1 MYELTDKSNQIQ
13 FKRFRIIRSKLL
25 TLSIQYAI
33 IRINK
38 NGSNGLIIPRLNRW
52 TNSIFSSLEDDPN
65 EKNVKSG
72 RPLNEFSMDSEL
84 VVVDKLGKWTY
95 RVKVSRV
102 SSFVPLHGIL
112 LSPRKVSFFTFA
124 AATLLRKLIRIH
136 GSGNVFTSAWIADR
150 KNERIVCPRER
161 SWWSRD
167 R

>member
-38 NGSNGLIIPRLNRW
+38 NGSNGLII
-52 TNSIFSSLEDDPN
+52 SSNEFYFVLASKDGPN

-84 VVVDKLGKWTY
+84 VVVGKLGK
-95 RVKVSRV
+95 
-102 SSFVPLHGIL
+102 
-112 LSPRKVSFFTFA
+112 
-124 AATLLRKLIRIH
+124 
-136 GSGNVFTSAWIADR
+136 
-150 KNERIVCPRER
+150 
-161 SWWSRD
+161 
-167 R
+167 